1 MTLQNMTSKLLEL
14 VK

>member
-1 MTLQNMTSKLLEL
+1 MSQNMTSKLLEL